1 MMPSYS
7 LKVYTFKQSHG
18 GDTNDSYEKW
28 RMHLKYNVHVVVPSG
43 EIFHG
48 FTQSYTAK
56 INKSESTTQ
65 NTAIAY
71 IQVFDRSMQF
81 GEVVSKKA

>member
-7 LKVYTFKQSHG
+7 LEVPFRQLQG
-18 GDTNDSYEKW
+18 GDTNDSFERW
-28 RMHLKYNVHVVVPSG
+28 RMHLKYNVHLVVPSG

-48 FTQSYTAK
+48 FTQPYTAK

-65 NTAIAY
+65 NTAIAN